1 MDLHVWDPSNY
12 HIFYSQKTSPL
23 GGKLNVDMTNTPNG
37 LEVISFNAND
47 SSSIVRGTFTCKV
60 TYHSCS
66 SNYYNSCSS
75 PINYR
80 VSILTAQNTW
90 KYFNGNV
97 SRADG
102 GTNQI
107 TVHTFTVV

>member
-12 HIFYSQKTSPL
+12 HIFHSQKISPL
-23 GGKLNVDMTNTPNG
+23 GGQLNVDMTNTPNA
-37 LEVISFNAND
+37 LEVISFNANN

-66 SNYYNSCSS
+66 SPYCGL

-90 KYFNGNV
+90 KYFNGSV

-102 GTNQI
+102 GNNTI